1 MFVCLFRETAAALR
15 PRLFAPVEDHSKT
28 LPVDHRLRRAV
39 GLRKQVLIRS
49 SGEET
54 KQSRRN
60 IAVRDGTNKQKRAS
74 TNKLAHT
81 LAWSATCN
89 HARRRSHSARGG
101 VECYACAADACGNS
115 GAAAIGPV
123 GARHAAQEGMYVYCS
138 MIQDAAAV
146 QQSRRTCLSSLSSV
160 IGVES
165 SETNLTQTG
174 PGAKHLSSA
183 EPCTGGESM
192 WPVESPRSRSRLRR
206 TRTAIRAH
214 FVRRSI
220 TTSAKPLWGNEG
232 CVKGMAVVVRCSC
245 RGQ

>member
-1 MFVCLFRETAAALR
+1 MFVCFVKPRSAAAAALR
-15 PRLFAPVEDHSKT
+15 ACRRSQQAPARRPSSSSCRRSPQTGPDPQQRRENKTKSPQHRSPRWSKQT
-28 LPVDHRLRRAV
+28 EARFE
-39 GLRKQVLIRS
+39 KQTI
-49 SGEET
+49 
-54 KQSRRN
+54 
-60 IAVRDGTNKQKRAS
+60 
-74 TNKLAHT
+74 AHT

-89 HARRRSHSARGG
+89 HARRRSHSAHGG

-138 MIQDAAAV
+138 MLQDAAAV

-165 SETNLTQTG
+165 SETNLTRTG

-192 WPVESPRSRSRLRR
+192 WPVEGPRSRSRLRR
-206 TRTAIRAH
+206 TRTAIRASTLCGGPSRQVQSP
-214 FVRRSI
+214 F
-220 TTSAKPLWGNEG
+220 WGNEG